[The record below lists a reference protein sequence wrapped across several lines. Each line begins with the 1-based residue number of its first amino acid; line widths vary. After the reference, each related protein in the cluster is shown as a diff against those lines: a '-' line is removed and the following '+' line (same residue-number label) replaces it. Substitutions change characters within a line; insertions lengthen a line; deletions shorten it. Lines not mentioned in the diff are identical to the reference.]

1 MRWPTLLVGLA
12 ALYVVVGAGQVG
24 AQSTLGAPTITSVTA
39 TTNTLTVSWSAP
51 SETGGATIT
60 AYDVRY
66 ILSSATGKTVD
77 ANWTLKEDRWTTGGG
92 SLTYELR
99 NLPDGVGYDVEVRAV
114 AGDDGPW
121 ATSTGATNDHGGARA
136 TATALSPGSS
146 LPGRLDPATD
156 VDVFSITL
164 AADGDLWVYATGELD
179 TVGELLDSNGELL
192 KRNDDGTL
200 LDSPLGFG
208 IRREVGSGTYY
219 VRVSSFNERSAGAY
233 TIHAR
238 TVGDPRDDLSVQ
250 FATLITTGSVTP
262 GRIGPTGGENGDTDV
277 FRLYVPTTAD
287 IWITAVGTNDIFG
300 GDLDTVGE
308 LLFTTGTAALTND
321 DSGLE
326 GNFNGFAFRARLT
339 GPSNWFIRVTTS
351 SRFDVGPY
359 TLHVR
364 TSAQPGTTTAT
375 AAPLTLR
382 VPETGQITSSSDR
395 DYFRLTLAEDTY
407 VYIYA
412 LNLVGTRLP
421 LTPTVLDD
429 QGATVSIAVIPNA
442 LYTAHGEP
450 EVGFWIWGHLDAG
463 TYHIRISGGRGK
475 YLLDSGVSYY
485 GPVLERCTGL
495 TTPQSDPWYGCQWHL
510 NNTGQFDGGAMQDIN
525 VESVWAG
532 GNKGEGINTVVVDD
546 GLQTDHED
554 LIDNVLAARNHD
566 YSGRGSVSDPLQKH
580 GTFVAGLIAARDNT
594 LGVRGVAPRA
604 KIFSYN
610 LTSLGSV
617 VSDGA
622 ADAMYRS
629 EDAQH
634 TAVSNNSWGFTDN
647 GVPRTPDAVWELAVE
662 RGVTSGYGGK
672 GAFYAWAGGNGHLQF
687 DNSNLD
693 GRANFYAV
701 TAVCAV
707 GYDDVRSGY
716 SEMGANLW
724 ICAPSDSVDP
734 DLPEITSTDTLSR
747 YNDTFGGTS
756 AATPIVSGVAALVRA
771 ANTNLTWRD
780 VKLILAASAR
790 KNDAANSGWQTGAL
804 KYGSTSERYQFNHE
818 YGFGMVDAAAAVTL
832 ANDWTNVPLT
842 MRSIESESGALD
854 LALPDAPEMG
864 DPSTVTSALTLDSY
878 VGFAEFVEIEVE
890 LEHTWFRDLQIE
902 LVSPTGAVSVLSV
915 PASFLRVEPRAAGA
929 FDGTHRFGSA
939 RHLGENAAGTWTLRV
954 SDQLNLDTGTLKSWK
969 LKVYGHGFMPGYVQ
983 AEPAVPGPGALTVS
997 WTAPVDTG
1005 GPAITSYDLRY
1016 ILEDD
1021 LSAGAWTNV
1030 TNVGSTSSLQDTV
1043 TGLEGEKK
1051 YLVAIR
1057 AVNDAGAGPWSD
1069 SSSLET
1075 ESVIPGQPTSL
1086 TVAARNLGLAVS
1098 WREPGYVGA
1107 GPITSYDV
1115 RYIRE
1120 DAADKADPFWTPLTN
1135 AWTTGNGDLRYV
1147 IRSLEDG
1154 VEYDVQVRARNSRTE
1169 GEWTTIAKKGTPE
1182 DINSAA
1188 EFPGTET
1195 GRRSVDENTA
1205 AGVNIGDPVAARD
1218 DEGDTRTYSLG
1229 SGDDLFDIVATS
1241 GQLQTE
1247 AALNHEAA
1255 SSHAVT
1261 VRVHDGKDR
1270 AGAASTATD
1279 DSIRVTVMVEGVEE
1293 PPEITGDAA
1302 IDYAENGTGRVG
1314 RYSATDPE
1322 GEVVTWLLLMGADAG
1337 FFSFSDSGELTF
1349 SNPPD
1354 FEALRDNTYEV
1365 TVRARDEGGEIGE
1378 LPVTVTVTPVNE
1390 PPVIGGEANAAFDEN
1405 DTRSVGRYSAQDPEG
1420 ASSTWEALGGADAGH
1435 FELDE
1440 FSQLRFVAPP
1450 DFEAR
1455 ADANRDNTY
1464 EVTVRASDADNHVG
1478 ALQVRV
1484 TLLPVDEP
1492 PIVGG
1497 PATIT
1502 VNEGHTGTLG
1512 TYTKSDPDGETTN
1525 WARKDQTAALS
1536 GADAGRF
1543 AFDKNTG
1550 RLAFV
1555 SPPDYEADGAQ
1566 HLVTV
1571 NANDGT
1577 LDGDVDVTVNVTNV
1591 DEPGKLKFD
1600 KRTPVINLQIVA
1612 TLADPDN
1619 VVSTTWAW
1627 ERSTSGSS
1635 GWMAIS
1641 GANRADYVPTGEDRD
1656 HYLRVTATY
1665 IDGHGSAEPLQATT
1679 EFTTANVRMSNRPP
1693 VFPDTVPDLSIPE
1706 NAPPG
1711 RNVGTVEASDGEFD
1725 PLTYSLTGA
1734 NEFVVGSTTGQIQVA
1749 PGADLDFE
1757 SGRTSFSVTVTADDD
1772 FGGTDTV
1779 DVVINITGVNEAP
1792 KAEDYAR
1799 STKEDEATTITVL
1812 TDDTDPEGDDLTVSV
1827 RQRAD
1832 QGRRHGASRQHDH
1845 LHAQRQLPRR
1855 GQLYLPGLGRPL
1867 HGRCLGH
1874 DHGPLHQRR
1883 PHLPRRHSR
1892 THRLQ
1897 ASRGGRPRGSARGRH
1912 GRRRGRHAHL
1922 PAERER

>member
-1 MRWPTLLVGLA
+1 M
-12 ALYVVVGAGQVG
+12 
-24 AQSTLGAPTITSVTA
+24 
-39 TTNTLTVSWSAP
+39 
-51 SETGGATIT
+51 
-60 AYDVRY
+60 
-66 ILSSATGKTVD
+66 
-77 ANWTLKEDRWTTGGG
+77 
-92 SLTYELR
+92 
-99 NLPDGVGYDVEVRAV
+99 
-114 AGDDGPW
+114 
-121 ATSTGATNDHGGARA
+121 
-136 TATALSPGSS
+136 
-146 LPGRLDPATD
+146 
-156 VDVFSITL
+156 
-164 AADGDLWVYATGELD
+164 
-179 TVGELLDSNGELL
+179 
-192 KRNDDGTL
+192 
-200 LDSPLGFG
+200 
-208 IRREVGSGTYY
+208 
-219 VRVSSFNERSAGAY
+219 
-233 TIHAR
+233 
-238 TVGDPRDDLSVQ
+238 
-250 FATLITTGSVTP
+250 
-262 GRIGPTGGENGDTDV
+262 
-277 FRLYVPTTAD
+277 
-287 IWITAVGTNDIFG
+287 GTNDIFG

-364 TSAQPGTTTAT
+364 TSAQPGSTTAT

-382 VPETGQITSSSDR
+382 IPETGEITSSSDR

-510 NNTGQFDGGAMQDIN
+510 NNTGQFDGGAMQDVN

-532 GNKGEGINTVVVDD
+532 GNKGEGVNTVVVDD

-617 VSDGA
+617 VSDSA

-629 EDAQH
+629 EDAQQ

-647 GVPRTPDAVWELAVE
+647 GVPRTPDAAWELAVE

-672 GAFYAWAGGNGHLQF
+672 GTFYAWAGGNGHLQF

-747 YNDTFGGTS
+747 YDDTFGGTS

-842 MRSIESESGALD
+842 MRSIEAESGALN

-915 PASFLRVEPRAAGA
+915 PASFLLVEPRAAGA

-1005 GPAITSYDLRY
+1005 GLAITSYDLRY

-1098 WREPGYVGA
+1098 WGEPGYVGA
-1107 GPITSYDV
+1107 GPIASYDV

-1120 DAADKADPFWTPLTN
+1120 DAADKADAFWTPLTN
-1135 AWTTGNGDLRYV
+1135 AWTTGDGDLRYV
-1147 IRSLEDG
+1147 IRSLVDG

-1169 GEWTTIAKKGTPE
+1169 GEWTTTAKKGTPE

-1255 SSHAVT
+1255 SSHVVT

-1293 PPEITGDAA
+1293 PPGITGDAA

-1349 SNPPD
+1349 SNPPR
-1354 FEALRDNTYEV
+1354 LRGPAGQH
-1365 TVRARDEGGEIGE
+1365 VRGDGAGAGRGRRDRRVARD
-1378 LPVTVTVTPVNE
+1378 
-1390 PPVIGGEANAAFDEN
+1390 
-1405 DTRSVGRYSAQDPEG
+1405 
-1420 ASSTWEALGGADAGH
+1420 
-1435 FELDE
+1435 
-1440 FSQLRFVAPP
+1440 
-1450 DFEAR
+1450 
-1455 ADANRDNTY
+1455 
-1464 EVTVRASDADNHVG
+1464 
-1478 ALQVRV
+1478 
-1484 TLLPVDEP
+1484 
-1492 PIVGG
+1492 
-1497 PATIT
+1497 
-1502 VNEGHTGTLG
+1502 
-1512 TYTKSDPDGETTN
+1512 
-1525 WARKDQTAALS
+1525 
-1536 GADAGRF
+1536 
-1543 AFDKNTG
+1543 
-1550 RLAFV
+1550 
-1555 SPPDYEADGAQ
+1555 
-1566 HLVTV
+1566 
-1571 NANDGT
+1571 
-1577 LDGDVDVTVNVTNV
+1577 
-1591 DEPGKLKFD
+1591 
-1600 KRTPVINLQIVA
+1600 
-1612 TLADPDN
+1612 
-1619 VVSTTWAW
+1619 
-1627 ERSTSGSS
+1627 
-1635 GWMAIS
+1635 
-1641 GANRADYVPTGEDRD
+1641 
-1656 HYLRVTATY
+1656 
-1665 IDGHGSAEPLQATT
+1665 
-1679 EFTTANVRMSNRPP
+1679 
-1693 VFPDTVPDLSIPE
+1693 
-1706 NAPPG
+1706 
-1711 RNVGTVEASDGEFD
+1711 
-1725 PLTYSLTGA
+1725 
-1734 NEFVVGSTTGQIQVA
+1734 
-1749 PGADLDFE
+1749 
-1757 SGRTSFSVTVTADDD
+1757 
-1772 FGGTDTV
+1772 
-1779 DVVINITGVNEAP
+1779 
-1792 KAEDYAR
+1792 
-1799 STKEDEATTITVL
+1799 
-1812 TDDTDPEGDDLTVSV
+1812 
-1827 RQRAD
+1827 
-1832 QGRRHGASRQHDH
+1832 RH
-1845 LHAQRQLPRR
+1845 R
-1855 GQLYLPGLGRPL
+1855 G
-1867 HGRCLGH
+1867 
-1874 DHGPLHQRR
+1874 
-1883 PHLPRRHSR
+1883 
-1892 THRLQ
+1892 
-1897 ASRGGRPRGSARGRH
+1897 
-1912 GRRRGRHAHL
+1912 RRGRAGGGL
-1922 PAERER
+1922 V

>member
-1 MRWPTLLVGLA
+1 M
-12 ALYVVVGAGQVG
+12 
-24 AQSTLGAPTITSVTA
+24 
-39 TTNTLTVSWSAP
+39 
-51 SETGGATIT
+51 
-60 AYDVRY
+60 
-66 ILSSATGKTVD
+66 
-77 ANWTLKEDRWTTGGG
+77 
-92 SLTYELR
+92 
-99 NLPDGVGYDVEVRAV
+99 
-114 AGDDGPW
+114 
-121 ATSTGATNDHGGARA
+121 
-136 TATALSPGSS
+136 
-146 LPGRLDPATD
+146 
-156 VDVFSITL
+156 
-164 AADGDLWVYATGELD
+164 
-179 TVGELLDSNGELL
+179 
-192 KRNDDGTL
+192 
-200 LDSPLGFG
+200 
-208 IRREVGSGTYY
+208 
-219 VRVSSFNERSAGAY
+219 
-233 TIHAR
+233 
-238 TVGDPRDDLSVQ
+238 
-250 FATLITTGSVTP
+250 
-262 GRIGPTGGENGDTDV
+262 
-277 FRLYVPTTAD
+277 
-287 IWITAVGTNDIFG
+287 
-300 GDLDTVGE
+300 
-308 LLFTTGTAALTND
+308 
-321 DSGLE
+321 
-326 GNFNGFAFRARLT
+326 
-339 GPSNWFIRVTTS
+339 
-351 SRFDVGPY
+351 
-359 TLHVR
+359 
-364 TSAQPGTTTAT
+364 
-375 AAPLTLR
+375 
-382 VPETGQITSSSDR
+382 
-395 DYFRLTLAEDTY
+395 
-407 VYIYA
+407 
-412 LNLVGTRLP
+412 
-421 LTPTVLDD
+421 
-429 QGATVSIAVIPNA
+429 
-442 LYTAHGEP
+442 
-450 EVGFWIWGHLDAG
+450 
-463 TYHIRISGGRGK
+463 
-475 YLLDSGVSYY
+475 
-485 GPVLERCTGL
+485 
-495 TTPQSDPWYGCQWHL
+495 
-510 NNTGQFDGGAMQDIN
+510 
-525 VESVWAG
+525 
-532 GNKGEGINTVVVDD
+532 
-546 GLQTDHED
+546 
-554 LIDNVLAARNHD
+554 
-566 YSGRGSVSDPLQKH
+566 
-580 GTFVAGLIAARDNT
+580 
-594 LGVRGVAPRA
+594 
-604 KIFSYN
+604 
-610 LTSLGSV
+610 
-617 VSDGA
+617 
-622 ADAMYRS
+622 
-629 EDAQH
+629 
-634 TAVSNNSWGFTDN
+634 
-647 GVPRTPDAVWELAVE
+647 
-662 RGVTSGYGGK
+662 
-672 GAFYAWAGGNGHLQF
+672 
-687 DNSNLD
+687 
-693 GRANFYAV
+693 
-701 TAVCAV
+701 
-707 GYDDVRSGY
+707 
-716 SEMGANLW
+716 
-724 ICAPSDSVDP
+724 
-734 DLPEITSTDTLSR
+734 
-747 YNDTFGGTS
+747 
-756 AATPIVSGVAALVRA
+756 
-771 ANTNLTWRD
+771 
-780 VKLILAASAR
+780 
-790 KNDAANSGWQTGAL
+790 
-804 KYGSTSERYQFNHE
+804 
-818 YGFGMVDAAAAVTL
+818 
-832 ANDWTNVPLT
+832 
-842 MRSIESESGALD
+842 
-854 LALPDAPEMG
+854 
-864 DPSTVTSALTLDSY
+864 
-878 VGFAEFVEIEVE
+878 
-890 LEHTWFRDLQIE
+890 
-902 LVSPTGAVSVLSV
+902 
-915 PASFLRVEPRAAGA
+915 
-929 FDGTHRFGSA
+929 
-939 RHLGENAAGTWTLRV
+939 
-954 SDQLNLDTGTLKSWK
+954 
-969 LKVYGHGFMPGYVQ
+969 
-983 AEPAVPGPGALTVS
+983 
-997 WTAPVDTG
+997 
-1005 GPAITSYDLRY
+1005 
-1016 ILEDD
+1016 
-1021 LSAGAWTNV
+1021 
-1030 TNVGSTSSLQDTV
+1030 

-1069 SSSLET
+1069 SSSVET

-1169 GEWTTIAKKGTPE
+1169 GEWTTTARKGTPE

-1293 PPEITGDAA
+1293 PPGITGDAA

-1322 GEVVTWLLLMGADAG
+1322 GEAVTWLPLMGADAG

-1390 PPVIGGEANAAFDEN
+1390 PPAIGGEANAAFDEN

-1464 EVTVRASDADNHVG
+1464 EVTVRASDEDNVRG

-1484 TLLPVDEP
+1484 TVLPVDEP

-1497 PATIT
+1497 PPTIT

-1543 AFDKNTG
+1543 TFDKNTG
-1550 RLAFV
+1550 RLAFA

-1577 LDGDVDVTVNVTNV
+1577 LDGAVDVTVNVTNV

-1656 HYLRVTATY
+1656 HYLRVTANY

-1706 NAPPG
+1706 NTPPG
-1711 RNVGTVEASDGEFD
+1711 RNVGSPLEASDSESD
-1725 PLTYSLTGA
+1725 PLTYSLSGA
-1734 NEFVVGSTTGQIQVA
+1734 SEFVVGSTSGQIQVA

-1779 DVVINITGVNEAP
+1779 DVAINITGVNEAP

-1799 STKEDEATTITVL
+1799 STQEDEATTITVL
-1812 TDDTDPEGDDLTVSV
+1812 TDDTDPEGDDLTVSLRSGPSKGV
-1827 RQRAD
+1827 ATAQAD
-1832 QGRRHGASRQHDH
+1832 NTIIYTPSANYHGADSFIYQVSDGRFTDAARVTITVNWVNDAPTFASPTATRSVSERAEASDNVGAPVTAMDVDENDT
-1845 LHAQRQLPRR
+1845 LTYSLSGSTDFEIEEGT
-1855 GQLYLPGLGRPL
+1855 GQIMVAPGAVLDASQPTHTVSVTADDGNRMATVVVTITVRARPV
-1867 HGRCLGH
+1867 RPPIIIT
-1874 DHGPLHQRR
+1874 GPV
-1883 PHLPRRHSR
+1883 
-1892 THRLQ
+1892 
-1897 ASRGGRPRGSARGRH
+1897 APRGPTPSAEDFEWTVTRDIEELDGGNDWPTGLWSDGATLWLAENGQGADDEVYAYDIESGERVEEREFELAETNRAPRGFWSDRETVWVSDS
-1912 GRRRGRHAHL
+1912 GQDRLFAYDLASGERV
-1922 PAERER
+1922 AERELELPRDNRDPRGIWSDGETIWVLDGRADALFAYDFAGGELLAEYALHDDNDDPHGIWSDGAVMYVADESDDKVYSYNMPDESDARLASLSLSGVEIGEFAPARTEYEGVAADGVTETAVEAEAAQPGAAVVIDPADADEDADGHQVALAGVAEITVTVTSEDGSRTRVYRVRLAEPAPAADCLRGAVASGFSLVVSAGGSVEELEACAQSRHVTALYTLHEGAYVSYILGAQEFGNREFSELYPDGLPALTPLIAKSEGPPSADPAAGSGDIEPWPECLRGGIASGFSLVLYEGGSVEELASCAASRDVSAVYALRDGEYVPYILGAPAFVNAQFVALFPAGVPAVTPLITRSDGQASASSDPDAAARN

>member
-12 ALYVVVGAGQVG
+12 ALCVVVGAGQVG
-24 AQSTLGAPTITSVTA
+24 AQTTLGAPTITSLTA

-60 AYDVRY
+60 AYDVHY
-66 ILSSATGKTVD
+66 ILSSATDKTVD

-114 AGDDGPW
+114 ANGDGPW
-121 ATSTGATNDHGGARA
+121 SAPLTGATNDHGGTRA

-146 LPGRLDPATD
+146 LPSRLEPATD

-164 AADGDLWVYATGELD
+164 QAAGDLWVYATGELD

-192 KRNDDGTL
+192 KSNDDGTL

-208 IRREVGSGTYY
+208 IRREVDSGTYY

-250 FATLITTGSVTP
+250 FATLITPGSVTP

-364 TSAQPGTTTAT
+364 TSAQPGSTTAT

-382 VPETGQITSSSDR
+382 VPETGEITSSSDR

-617 VSDGA
+617 ISDGA

-647 GVPRTPDAVWELAVE
+647 GVPRTPDAAWELAVE

-672 GAFYAWAGGNGHLQF
+672 GTFYAWAGGNGHLQF

-842 MRSIESESGALD
+842 MRSIESESGALN

-864 DPSTVTSALTLDSY
+864 DPSTVTRALTLDSY

-902 LVSPTGAVSVLSV
+902 LVSPAGAVSVLSV
-915 PASFLRVEPRAAGA
+915 PVGFLLLSSRAAGA
-929 FDGTHRFGSA
+929 IDGTHRFGSA

-1005 GPAITSYDLRY
+1005 GS
-1016 ILEDD
+1016 
-1021 LSAGAWTNV
+1021 
-1030 TNVGSTSSLQDTV
+1030 
-1043 TGLEGEKK
+1043 
-1051 YLVAIR
+1051 
-1057 AVNDAGAGPWSD
+1057 
-1069 SSSLET
+1069 
-1075 ESVIPGQPTSL
+1075 
-1086 TVAARNLGLAVS
+1086 
-1098 WREPGYVGA
+1098 GY
-1107 GPITSYDV
+1107 
-1115 RYIRE
+1115 
-1120 DAADKADPFWTPLTN
+1120 
-1135 AWTTGNGDLRYV
+1135 
-1147 IRSLEDG
+1147 
-1154 VEYDVQVRARNSRTE
+1154 
-1169 GEWTTIAKKGTPE
+1169 
-1182 DINSAA
+1182 
-1188 EFPGTET
+1188 
-1195 GRRSVDENTA
+1195 
-1205 AGVNIGDPVAARD
+1205 
-1218 DEGDTRTYSLG
+1218 
-1229 SGDDLFDIVATS
+1229 
-1241 GQLQTE
+1241 
-1247 AALNHEAA
+1247 
-1255 SSHAVT
+1255 
-1261 VRVHDGKDR
+1261 
-1270 AGAASTATD
+1270 
-1279 DSIRVTVMVEGVEE
+1279 
-1293 PPEITGDAA
+1293 
-1302 IDYAENGTGRVG
+1302 
-1314 RYSATDPE
+1314 
-1322 GEVVTWLLLMGADAG
+1322 
-1337 FFSFSDSGELTF
+1337 
-1349 SNPPD
+1349 
-1354 FEALRDNTYEV
+1354 
-1365 TVRARDEGGEIGE
+1365 
-1378 LPVTVTVTPVNE
+1378 
-1390 PPVIGGEANAAFDEN
+1390 
-1405 DTRSVGRYSAQDPEG
+1405 
-1420 ASSTWEALGGADAGH
+1420 GH
-1435 FELDE
+1435 
-1440 FSQLRFVAPP
+1440 
-1450 DFEAR
+1450 
-1455 ADANRDNTY
+1455 
-1464 EVTVRASDADNHVG
+1464 
-1478 ALQVRV
+1478 
-1484 TLLPVDEP
+1484 
-1492 PIVGG
+1492 
-1497 PATIT
+1497 
-1502 VNEGHTGTLG
+1502 
-1512 TYTKSDPDGETTN
+1512 
-1525 WARKDQTAALS
+1525 
-1536 GADAGRF
+1536 
-1543 AFDKNTG
+1543 
-1550 RLAFV
+1550 
-1555 SPPDYEADGAQ
+1555 
-1566 HLVTV
+1566 HLV
-1571 NANDGT
+1571 
-1577 LDGDVDVTVNVTNV
+1577 
-1591 DEPGKLKFD
+1591 
-1600 KRTPVINLQIVA
+1600 
-1612 TLADPDN
+1612 
-1619 VVSTTWAW
+1619 
-1627 ERSTSGSS
+1627 
-1635 GWMAIS
+1635 
-1641 GANRADYVPTGEDRD
+1641 
-1656 HYLRVTATY
+1656 
-1665 IDGHGSAEPLQATT
+1665 
-1679 EFTTANVRMSNRPP
+1679 RPP
-1693 VFPDTVPDLSIPE
+1693 LHPR
-1706 NAPPG
+1706 G
-1711 RNVGTVEASDGEFD
+1711 R
-1725 PLTYSLTGA
+1725 
-1734 NEFVVGSTTGQIQVA
+1734 
-1749 PGADLDFE
+1749 
-1757 SGRTSFSVTVTADDD
+1757 
-1772 FGGTDTV
+1772 
-1779 DVVINITGVNEAP
+1779 
-1792 KAEDYAR
+1792 
-1799 STKEDEATTITVL
+1799 
-1812 TDDTDPEGDDLTVSV
+1812 
-1827 RQRAD
+1827 
-1832 QGRRHGASRQHDH
+1832 
-1845 LHAQRQLPRR
+1845 
-1855 GQLYLPGLGRPL
+1855 GRPL
-1867 HGRCLGH
+1867 RRRM
-1874 DHGPLHQRR
+1874 DQRHQRWKHEQPAGHGDR
-1883 PHLPRRHSR
+1883 PGRREEVPGRDSGRQRRRRRALVRLLLGGDRERDPGTAHLP
-1892 THRLQ
+1892 
-1897 ASRGGRPRGSARGRH
+1897 H
-1912 GRRRGRHAHL
+1912 GRRPQPGAGRLLGRAQLRRGRSD
-1922 PAERER
+1922 